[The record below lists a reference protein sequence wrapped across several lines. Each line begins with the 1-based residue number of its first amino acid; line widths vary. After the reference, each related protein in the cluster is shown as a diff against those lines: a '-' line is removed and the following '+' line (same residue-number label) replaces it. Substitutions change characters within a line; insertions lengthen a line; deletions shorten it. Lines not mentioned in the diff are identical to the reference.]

1 MLKKK
6 IIFITIFLIFLTTL
20 SSHAAL
26 YPDIQSALQSLGP
39 DDEIQVIIT
48 LSDKADIKGL
58 KKEFKDRRSMRSR
71 LINALKSKADATQGP
86 VRSFLETARAKK
98 IKQFWIMNGIAATVP
113 AERVE
118 QIARFPGIEAVTL
131 DAVIHAPEPVYAAE
145 ALGEWNLEK
154 VKVTDLWDYGITGQG
169 TIVANMD
176 TGVDYL
182 HSDLQERWRGGTNS
196 WFSPYSLPENAD
208 FCRTPGACTFCELS
222 SSPCDVDGHGT
233 GTMGVMV
240 GGDAG
245 GTVIG
250 VAPEAKWIAVKIFN
264 DEGDAFLSAIV
275 DGFQWLLD
283 PDNNPDT
290 DDAPDV
296 VNNSWAYDA
305 PNRCINSGAYA
316 VLKTTIQNL
325 KEVGIAVVF
334 SAGNS
339 GPYAS
344 TSVSPANYP
353 DSFSVGATNID
364 DLIADFSSR
373 GPSAC
378 DGSIFP
384 NVVAPGKGIKI
395 AYPPFGPLYPYA
407 YANGTSFSAP
417 HVAGAMAL
425 LRSAF
430 PDISVSKMEL
440 ALRRSAADLG
450 PEGQDNV
457 YGYGRLD
464 VSAAYSLLLEHG
476 VTNPYLEVVKTGKGE
491 GTVVSDIG
499 SILCGA
505 DCFDSYNPG
514 TVVTLSASPAEGSY
528 FGGWSGC
535 PSANGNQCVVSVND
549 DTTVSAKFWGNS
561 IQVMKPV
568 KGDVVSSGS
577 RMTLKWVAPSNA
589 NHFTVKYSPDNGAT
603 WSILA
608 QNVADVKYLW
618 SVPKPLENIK
628 NNLLKVIGYTKTGVK
643 VGSAVSAPFIIEV
656 VKMTSPNG
664 WENLISRNFFDIT
677 WAINDTKRPVA
688 KVILEYTKNSGQTWI
703 VIDRL
708 TGDRLTEFDGSYPWT
723 VPDVKE
729 PKEKCKVRVRLKD
742 SAGNEIGRDA
752 SDNYFTINP
761 SYIPPLEKGDEG
773 GFLE

>member
-26 YPDIQSALQSLGP
+26 YPDIQSALQSLKP

-48 LSDKADIKGL
+48 FQEKADIKGL
-58 KKEFKDRRSMRSR
+58 KREIKDRRTHRAEIIRDLRRMAESSQMEIKAYLEMRNVQR
-71 LINALKSKADATQGP
+71 M
-86 VRSFLETARAKK
+86 
-98 IKQFWIMNGIAATVP
+98 KQLWIINGIAATVP
-113 AERVE
+113 ARLIPE
-118 QIARFPGIEAVTL
+118 IAEFPGIESVIL
-131 DAVIHAPEPVYAAE
+131 DTVIHAPEVMPAE
-145 ALGEWNLEK
+145 AALPEWNIER
-154 VKVTDLWDYGITGQG
+154 VKAPDLWDYGITGQG
-169 TIVANMD
+169 TVVANMD

-182 HSDLQERWRGGTNS
+182 HPDLQERWRGGTNS

-425 LRSAF
+425 LRNAF
-430 PDISVSKMEL
+430 PDISVSKIEL
-440 ALRRSAADLG
+440 ALRHSAVDLG
-450 PEGQDNV
+450 PEGPDNV
-457 YGYGRLD
+457 YGYGLLD
-464 VSAAYSLLLEHG
+464 VSAAYSLLLDHG
-476 VTNPYLEVVKTGKGE
+476 VTNPYLEVIKTGKGE
-491 GTVVSDIG
+491 GTVVADSG

-505 DCFDSYNPG
+505 YCFDSYDFG
-514 TVVTLSASPAEGSY
+514 TVVVLAASPAEGSY

-535 PSANGNQCVVSVND
+535 TSVNYLNQCIVSVND
-549 DTTVSAKFWGNS
+549 DITVNAEFWGNS

-568 KGDVVSSGS
+568 EGETVLPGS
-577 RMTLKWVAPSNA
+577 RTTVTWVAPWNA

-618 SVPKPLENIK
+618 SVPKPLINMK
-628 NNLLKVIGYTKTGVK
+628 NNLLKVVGYTKTGIK

-723 VPDVKE
+723 VPDVLE
-729 PKEKCKVRVRLKD
+729 TKEKCKVRVRLKD

-761 SYIPPLEKGDEG
+761 KKIP
-773 GFLE
+773 